1 MSLDEMPSWIRL
13 LLRLNAACWLASG
26 MPLFLR
32 TLGIL
37 FLPSREWVAAH
48 SAIANVAGLLLTA
61 GFIAALYWAPKFRQM
76 PHSLKKSF
84 LLVFGISMTWT
95 MGTEAIYIGIPMLRA
110 VQHEQTELEYVVKQA
125 SGFSDRKCRNRIELH
140 DMPFMFDE
148 ICGVDPKFRNSLHP
162 GERLVVTGTGSAWGI
177 FPSMVRRA
185 D

>member
-1 MSLDEMPSWIRL
+1 MWVDEQPRWKRT
-13 LLRLNAACWLASG
+13 LLRLYGACWFASG
-26 MPLFLR
+26 MPLLLR
-32 TLGIL
+32 ALGIL

-48 SAIANVAGLLLTA
+48 SATANTA
-61 GFIAALYWAPKFRQM
+61 GFLLTLGWLASLYWVPAFRQM
-76 PHSLKKSF
+76 APSLKKLF
-84 LLVFGISMTWT
+84 VFVFGTYMTWT

-110 VQHEQTELEYVVKQA
+110 AQRQKTELEFVVKQA
-125 SGFSDRKCRNRIELH
+125 SGFSDHKCRRRIELR